1 MSQRMA
7 LPELERF
14 LEDHLLNFVMPFW
27 LRHAIDARG
36 GICTCINDDGSINSY
51 DKLMW
56 SQLRAIWTFS
66 ALYNHIERRPQFL
79 DIATQIWKFCHKHG
93 RDDKGRW
100 VDSDAPCEPGSS
112 MPS

>member
-1 MSQRMA
+1 MPDRMT
-7 LPELERF
+7 LPQLRAF

-27 LRHAIDARG
+27 LRHAIDPRG

-66 ALYNHIERRPQFL
+66 ALYNRIEKRQQPGACAGL
-79 DIATQIWKFCHKHG
+79 LAPAVHG
-93 RDDKGRW
+93 PPFMLNFMQCLLPFG
-100 VDSDAPCEPGSS
+100 
-112 MPS
+112 